1 MEVHRRQ
8 SEKSC
13 KSIKKDR
20 IFFSEDEWMA
30 EMGGWRPTGDN
41 LRKDEAKLING
52 WYRPYRYD
60 TMV

>member
-30 EMGGWRPTGDN
+30 EMGGWRPTAHRGQSEK
-41 LRKDEAKLING
+41 R
-52 WYRPYRYD
+52 
-60 TMV
+60 